1 MSGSKFGKLLRNK
14 EEDRATEA
22 EEVLLEPEV
31 QDVSPPQD
39 APLSKPPRG
48 RPANGKRSNPEYERL
63 TVYLPKDLMRRVK
76 IRALERGDDSDFS
89 TLLEEVLR
97 ESFDRLKD

>member
-22 EEVLLEPEV
+22 EEVLLEPEGE
-31 QDVSPPQD
+31 DVSPPAD
-39 APLSKPPRG
+39 DSLTKPPRG
-48 RPANGKRSNPEYERL
+48 RPANGRRSNPEYERL

-97 ESFDRLKD
+97 ESFERLKD